1 MDILVL
7 LQLMGLDVRGN
18 IADQCDR
25 VAASSAG
32 LLRNNRLRIQRRSET
47 GWLARTTNEGCGGRQ
62 CTRAPFLIVY
72 ASGSGKGSS
81 FVQFYGP

>member
-1 MDILVL
+1 MDRLVL

-32 LLRNNRLRIQRRSET
+32 LLRTGSRRVPQVCCEFRRFPA
-47 GWLARTTNEGCGGRQ
+47 L
-62 CTRAPFLIVY
+62 
-72 ASGSGKGSS
+72 SS
-81 FVQFYGP
+81 FTDRDHGT